1 MGTILNPSLSPNQYQ
16 TIKERSPIFNNN
28 LNNNNLINF
37 QSQKN
42 NVVED
47 VFITLNISPNSK
59 RKTLVQAPQD
69 FFNGLI
75 NNKKN
80 VRTHK
85 KYGGKT
91 LLINEEEYNFKNL
104 KGTAKIWLVFNEQT
118 QMIDYVIKIIPILK
132 NNSNKITKDLIP
144 YLINNLDCKS
154 IIAALKKFGIK
165 VDEQKVNQ
173 EKCEI
178 FRWSF
183 HVRNIP
189 FLNNNNNN
197 GPALPLNN

>member
-1 MGTILNPSLSPNQYQ
+1 MGTILNPYQ
-16 TIKERSPIFNNN
+16 TIERIPIFNNN
-28 LNNNNLINF
+28 LNYNNLINF
-37 QSQKN
+37 QSQKKKN

-91 LLINEEEYNFKNL
+91 LLINEKEYNFKNL
-104 KGTAKIWLVFNEQT
+104 EGTAKIWLVFNEQT

-132 NNSNKITKDLIP
+132 NNSTNSNKITKGLIP
-144 YLINNLDCKS
+144 YLINNLDCES
-154 IIAALKKFGIK
+154 IIAALKKFDIK
-165 VDEQKVNQ
+165 VDEQKVI
-173 EKCEI
+173 EAKCKI

-183 HVRNIP
+183 HVSNIP
-189 FLNNNNNN
+189 FLNNNNN